1 MDRKRDQ
8 RAARQPEDKR
18 SLESELE
25 ERADAERLDSPE
37 LQVETSQFEL
47 QLKRVEQLFEK
58 VQFESAPAELAER
71 IMERIRQ
78 VMRQEIAYLPSPIHE
93 SVIQAYTLVLLSTL
107 PLLISASWAISKT
120 EQAAPATKSKVTTQM
135 AEILQSMTG
144 YLREMQPNVEMINEG
159 RSSDNVERLVEMSL
173 DLIPLTI
180 MKILGEAIQEL
191 QTELHRNEPIQ
202 KVELTHPD

>member
-1 MDRKRDQ
+1 MDREREQ
-8 RAARQPEDKR
+8 RAARQLEDKKR
-18 SLESELE
+18 LEGELE

-37 LQVETSQFEL
+37 LQVETSHFEV
-47 QLKRVEQLFEK
+47 QLKRVEKLFEEA
-58 VQFESAPAELAER
+58 QLESAPAGLTER

-78 VMRQEIAYLPSPIHE
+78 VMKQEIAHLPSPVHE

-120 EQAAPATKSKVTTQM
+120 ELAAPETKSKITKQM

-144 YLREMQPNVEMINEG
+144 YLREMQPNTEMFHEG
-159 RSSDNVERLVEMSL
+159 RTSENVERLVEMSL

-180 MKILGEAIQEL
+180 MKILGEAIQDLQSEL
-191 QTELHRNEPIQ
+191 NQNEPIQ